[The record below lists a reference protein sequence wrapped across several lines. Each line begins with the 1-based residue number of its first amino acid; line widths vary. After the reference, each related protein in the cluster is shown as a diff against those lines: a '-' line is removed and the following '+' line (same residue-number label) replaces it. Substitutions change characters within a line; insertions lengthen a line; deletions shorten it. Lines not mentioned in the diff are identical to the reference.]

1 MSGIKLT
8 MTKTVEV
15 EAKTLKIYSKICD
28 QFSGTLNDADGEIIA
43 EWDCDY
49 VPRFLPERHY
59 GGDYLILDIDLE
71 TGQILNWKKP
81 TREDLELYVK
91 NK

>member
-28 QFSGTLNDADGEIIA
+28 QFTGTLEDSDGEVIA
-43 EWDCDY
+43 EWDNDY
-49 VPRFLPERHY
+49 VPSFLPEQHY
-59 GGDYLILDIDLE
+59 GDYLILDIDLE

-81 TREDLELYVK
+81 TREDLERYIK

>member
-15 EAKTLKIYSKICD
+15 EAKTLRIYSKICD
-28 QFSGTLNDADGEIIA
+28 QFTGTLEDADGEIIA
-43 EWDCDY
+43 EWDNDY
-49 VPRFLPERHY
+49 VPSFLPEQHD
-59 GGDYLILDIDLE
+59 GDYLILDIDLE

-81 TREDLELYVK
+81 TREDLERYVM

>member
-8 MTKTVEV
+8 MKKTVEV
-15 EAKTLKIYSKICD
+15 EAKTLRIYSKICD
-28 QFSGTLNDADGEIIA
+28 QFTGTLEDADGEIIA
-43 EWDCDY
+43 EWDNDY
-49 VPRFLPERHY
+49 VPSFLPEQHY
-59 GGDYLILDIDLE
+59 GDYLILDIDLE

-81 TREDLELYVK
+81 TREELERYIK